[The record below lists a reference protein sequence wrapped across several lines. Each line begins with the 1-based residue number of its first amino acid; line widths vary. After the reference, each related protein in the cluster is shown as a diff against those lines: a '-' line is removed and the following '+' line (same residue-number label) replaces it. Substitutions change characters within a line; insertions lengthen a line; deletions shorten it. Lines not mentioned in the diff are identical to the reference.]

1 MIKIEVTGN
10 SIPEVADK
18 LLAIGASLRST
29 AAEGWS
35 APKHTV
41 VGAEVAEDKAARV
54 MVTKSNSAK
63 AEVAKEAPVDPTP
76 APKSAPAATVSESQP
91 TTTEPSSTRAPAS
104 NTGAT
109 AADVLSSQP
118 TTKEPSTTPAPAP
131 SASEDEELEVVDL
144 PIAPP
149 ADEIDLRALVLK
161 VVETRGKPFMEGIL
175 TSFGVV
181 KASHVEAARLPELVA
196 RCLEALGK

>member
-29 AAEGWS
+29 ATEGWS

-41 VGAEVAEDKAARV
+41 VGAEVAEA
-54 MVTKSNSAK
+54 
-63 AEVAKEAPVDPTP
+63 APVDPTP
-76 APKSAPAATVSESQP
+76 APKSAPAATVSESLR
-91 TTTEPSSTRAPAS
+91 TTTETSSTPAPAS

-109 AADVLSSQP
+109 AADILSSQP

-131 SASEDEELEVVDL
+131 SVSEDEELEVVDL

-175 TSFGVV
+175 SSFGVV

-196 RCLEALGK
+196 RCLEALSK